1 MVVVVPCGPDM
12 HRSGPGGSNRMGGE
26 AQGKQGAKSFP
37 QIRFHGRCGKVAAFE
52 KVTGLAFAR
61 EMGGANPPEIEGG
74 ATR

>member
-1 MVVVVPCGPDM
+1 
-12 HRSGPGGSNRMGGE
+12 MGGE

-37 QIRFHGRCGKVAAFE
+37 QVRFHGCCGKVAAFE